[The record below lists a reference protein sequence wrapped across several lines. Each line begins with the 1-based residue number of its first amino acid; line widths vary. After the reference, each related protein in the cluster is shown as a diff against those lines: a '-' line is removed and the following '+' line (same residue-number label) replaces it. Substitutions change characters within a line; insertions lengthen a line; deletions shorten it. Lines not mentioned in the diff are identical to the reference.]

1 MLDLICVG
9 EILIDF
15 LPGGEPGIYICK
27 AGGAPANVAIAASRN
42 GLKTGFCGKVG
53 DDDFGRFL
61 FQTLRENDVAVLCP
75 EPVKE
80 AVTTMAF
87 VTLREDG
94 ERSFTF
100 ARKPGADM
108 FLTQTDVDA
117 CNISDTR
124 ILHAGS
130 CSLSKPPASQ
140 ATEHAMSG
148 ASKSGILVSFD
159 VNYRDLLWDADRP
172 AAIRAVRRVLPYVDL
187 LKISEEEL
195 DFVGG
200 EAEISAVMKENN
212 IAAVVLT
219 AGAKGACCYWDST
232 KLFVKS
238 VPVTCVDATGAGD
251 AFWGTFLSCLVREG
265 VEKTNQLTHFLMKEA
280 MIYGNLAGR
289 LCVQK
294 KGAIESLPTLEQIKR
309 LRQELAQ

>member
-42 GLKTGFCGKVG
+42 GLKTGFCGKAG
-53 DDDFGRFL
+53 EDDFGRFL

-108 FLTQTDVDA
+108 FLTQMDVDA
-117 CNISDTR
+117 CNIIRHNAFYTP
-124 ILHAGS
+124 GS
-130 CSLSKPPASQ
+130 CSLSKPPASD
-140 ATEHAMSG
+140 ATENAMSG

-172 AAIRAVRRVLPYVDL
+172 AAIRAYAAYSLSRL

-195 DFVGG
+195 DLL
-200 EAEISAVMKENN
+200 
-212 IAAVVLT
+212 AA
-219 AGAKGACCYWDST
+219 
-232 KLFVKS
+232 
-238 VPVTCVDATGAGD
+238 
-251 AFWGTFLSCLVREG
+251 
-265 VEKTNQLTHFLMKEA
+265 
-280 MIYGNLAGR
+280 
-289 LCVQK
+289 
-294 KGAIESLPTLEQIKR
+294 R
-309 LRQELAQ
+309 LRFLQL